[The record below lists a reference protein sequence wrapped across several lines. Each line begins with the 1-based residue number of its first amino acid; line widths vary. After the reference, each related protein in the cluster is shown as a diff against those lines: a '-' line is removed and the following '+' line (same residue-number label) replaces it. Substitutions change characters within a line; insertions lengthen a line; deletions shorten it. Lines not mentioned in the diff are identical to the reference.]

1 MYNMLN
7 ISSLTIGIISLCVIV
22 AILVA
27 YFFVYLKRGLTHT
40 LICFG
45 IFAVSLVGAI
55 FLAKPVVA
63 LFDGWFGFSQIFF
76 EMFMIQFG
84 KIESLNTVVTAVNYS
99 SAVQNFKEA
108 DVGISSTIKSFLL
121 RIFEG
126 HNAPSSPTTLSAIA
140 SGAFSYLIALFVV
153 AGALFAVF
161 YALLSVLVKFIQK
174 KANLH
179 PQKKLGVVAGFVGLV
194 RGIVVT
200 IIALIT
206 LSTFPI
212 LGISADYLD
221 GGFETTKVFSPVYRQ
236 IVTIEQNTYFSALDF
251 QSRNLSLS
259 EDTSNIKYGTYK
271 NSDNKDFE
279 ISITITTPLTFTET
293 VVNKA
298 QNTSSVLTYSYIY
311 SHNRLFAYKDN
322 KLQFMVKYDST
333 NAKMYYTK
341 TIDGKHISTTLSK

>member
-7 ISSLTIGIISLCVIV
+7 ISSLAIGIISLCVIV

-27 YFFVYLKRGLTHT
+27 YFFVYLKKGLTHT
-40 LICFG
+40 LISLG
-45 IFAVSLVGAI
+45 IFVVSLVGAI
-55 FLAKPVVA
+55 FLSKPIVA

-108 DVGISSTIKSFLL
+108 DVGISSTIKSFLI
-121 RIFEG
+121 RIFDG
-126 HNAPSSPTTLSAIA
+126 HNAPSNPTTLSAIA

-153 AGALFAVF
+153 AGALFAVL

-174 KANLH
+174 KANLR
-179 PQKKLGVVAGFVGLV
+179 PQKKLGVVAGCVGLV

-200 IIALIT
+200 IIALVT

-221 GGFETTKVFSPVYRQ
+221 GGFETTKVLCLAYRG
-236 IVTIEQNTYFSALDF
+236 IVSAEQNAYFSALDF

-259 EDTSNIKYGTYK
+259 EDMGNINYGTYK
-271 NSDNKDFE
+271 NSDSEDFD
-279 ISITITTPLTFTET
+279 ISVTITTPLTFTET

-298 QNTSSVLTYSYIY
+298 QSTSSLITYSYIY
-311 SHNRLFAYKDN
+311 AHGRLFAFKDS
-322 KLQFMVKYDST
+322 KLQFMIKYDSI
-333 NAKMYYTK
+333 NAKMHYTK
-341 TIDGKHISTTLSK
+341 TIDGKHISTTLAK